1 MSSRFHF
8 RVGMSVSISAI
19 NTKDYISDRE
29 KKEINVN
36 TYLLTSRQVGLLKY
50 HSLSRST
57 QHVTFEQKRFDKS
70 L

>member
-1 MSSRFHF
+1 MELPFL
-8 RVGMSVSISAI
+8 VLQKDWIDI